1 MSDGTTTL
9 DRTNADAPPAKTD
22 EADSSAEIPPPAE
35 ADPAAETLTETEA
48 AEDDNDPAESLEE
61 VEFAGKQYRLPKELK
76 SALMMHADYTRK
88 TQEVAE
94 GRRALDA
101 ERATLQLQAAAHQTN
116 IHDVV
121 HLANLNV
128 ELAAYEQRDWRKLEA
143 EDPAKAQLELSKY
156 VMLRD
161 GRDALVGRMQLNER
175 RHAIEVTQAHARRYE
190 QTSAQL
196 ARDIKG
202 WNEVAPKLAD
212 FAKANGVSDAEME
225 HLAVNAPLVKLLHKA
240 WLGDQLIRK
249 QSAAAAKADA
259 EASPAPEPLKQV
271 ARGRGAVASSGLS
284 DSLSVEEWVKR
295 RNAQVRKQA

>member
-9 DRTNADAPPAKTD
+9 DRPNADAPTLKTD
-22 EADSSAEIPPPAE
+22 EADASAEVPTSAE
-35 ADPAAETLTETEA
+35 ADPDAETLTETEA
-48 AEDDNDPAESLEE
+48 AEEDNDPAEAFED

-94 GRRALDA
+94 GRRALEG
-101 ERATLQLQAAAHQTN
+101 ERRTLQLQAATHQNN
-116 IHDVV
+116 IQDVV
-121 HLANLNV
+121 HLANLNM
-128 ELAAYEQRDWRKLEA
+128 ELAAHEQRDWQKLEA
-143 EDPAKAQLELSKY
+143 EDPARAQLELSKY

-161 GRDALVGRMQLNER
+161 RRDALLGRMQQNER
-175 RHAIEVTQAHARRYE
+175 RHAIEVAQANARRYE
-190 QTSAQL
+190 QVSAQL

-202 WNEVAPKLAD
+202 WNEVAPKLAE

-225 HLAVNAPLVKLLHKA
+225 HLAVNAPLAKLLHKA

-259 EASPAPEPLKQV
+259 DASTAPEPLKQV
-271 ARGRGAVASSGLS
+271 AKGRGAAASSGLS
-284 DSLSVEEWVKR
+284 DSLSVEEWIKR

>member
-9 DRTNADAPPAKTD
+9 DRTNADAPAAKTD
-22 EADSSAEIPPPAE
+22 EADSSVEVPAPAE

-94 GRRALDA
+94 GRRALEA
-101 ERATLQLQAAAHQTN
+101 ERTTLQLQAAAHQNN
-116 IHDVV
+116 IQDVV

-128 ELAAYEQRDWRKLEA
+128 ELAAYEQRDWHKLEA

-156 VMLRD
+156 VMIRD
-161 GRDALVGRMQLNER
+161 RRDALVGRMQLNER